1 MWANDSHAGVCRRD
15 SRRNHQSMKCVCE
28 RGENILDL
36 LVSFYDSL
44 RVAHP
49 SVTPC
54 AHMARLRA
62 PAPGLWIGCGSLS
75 SHL

>member
-36 LVSFYDSL
+36 LVL

-49 SVTPC
+49 SVTPRLSH
-54 AHMARLRA
+54 ALMARLRA